1 MIRPQTFFCP
11 DSYLS
16 DDLVSTAAAVSLRAS
31 VKPKKIIILLL
42 KNHFLP
48 LSFLEKKTKKLQVC
62 HSGII
67 KVKFGS
73 TSPDRG
79 YFNTTLI

>member
-48 LSFLEKKTKKLQVC
+48 LSFLEKKKQNCRSATV
-62 HSGII
+62 
-67 KVKFGS
+67 V
-73 TSPDRG
+73 
-79 YFNTTLI
+79 